1 MAFVFSSF
9 TKYLLEGELANNSFL
24 RRKTALTRN
33 VFKDYATWKQIKAP
47 LFLKISLIF
56 PSIARVCERSTS
68 NIAT

>member
-9 TKYLLEGELANNSFL
+9 TKYLLEGELANNSF
-24 RRKTALTRN
+24 LTRN

-56 PSIARVCERSTS
+56 PSIARFCERSTS